1 MARAIVCLG
10 KLNMLETGTVAS
22 DVWSAWDNVPFFLM
36 PNGLGPVEEA
46 VGFAPASP
54 TLADIVCEL

>member
-1 MARAIVCLG
+1 
-10 KLNMLETGTVAS
+10 MLETGTVAS